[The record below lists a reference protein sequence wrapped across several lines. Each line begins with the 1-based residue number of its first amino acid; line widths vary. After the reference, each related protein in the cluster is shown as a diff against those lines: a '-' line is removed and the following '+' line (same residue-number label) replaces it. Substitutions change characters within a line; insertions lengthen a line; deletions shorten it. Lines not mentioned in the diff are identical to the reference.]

1 MLMMLIWMNR
11 THTGQHYHERMTGYE
26 RVMTMC
32 DRQQQTSQCVT
43 MQHNPHVPGQCPPL
57 PRVTA
62 PAVPGIVTNIVT
74 HHRDSE
80 PSGVCFLPSHL
91 SSSLCIPLSCHA
103 AYLNCYLESQRE
115 TSNK

>member
-1 MLMMLIWMNR
+1 MLMMIIWMNR
-11 THTGQHYHERMTGYE
+11 THTGQHYDERMTGDG
-26 RVMTMC
+26 RVMTMTGSSRH
-32 DRQQQTSQCVT
+32 DNVSQCSITLMSRPVS
-43 MQHNPHVPGQCPPL
+43 PL

-74 HHRDSE
+74 HHRDSK

-91 SSSLCIPLSCHA
+91 NSSLCIPLPCHA